1 MLDIRKQQSWLPRRA
16 MEGIF
21 KLLPLLLP
29 TSNQADYSVFVPLL
43 LNYLLDN
50 TEKGK
55 LETNKTG

>member
-1 MLDIRKQQSWLPRRA
+1 MLDIRKQQSWLPCCA

-29 TSNQADYSVFVPLL
+29 TSNQDDYSVFVPLL
-43 LNYLLDN
+43 LNYLLDS